1 MAGARGH
8 HSLCDVLVLEVVM
21 VGVGRM
27 PAACRFQDKVGFV
40 QELVELVAADH
51 QVRTDA
57 LSI

>member
-1 MAGARGH
+1 MR
-8 HSLCDVLVLEVVM
+8 HSLCDVLVLGLVM